1 MFSGNEIIPC
11 KVQHREE
18 LKEERVHLCEQKP
31 SDRTIEGLVH
41 APEDLKL
48 VEYCDELE
56 QDGIRTWNF

>member
-1 MFSGNEIIPC
+1 MFSGNGIILY

-31 SDRTIEGLVH
+31 SDRTIEGLEY
-41 APEDLKL
+41 APGDLKP